1 VLSKATNI
9 IIEYLYLLIGVLII
23 SNFIY
28 LNNEGTIVFADS
40 IENVASARNL
50 LSALIPSEATIFT
63 IVLTASLLT
72 MQLAAQ
78 SYSPRV
84 IDIFIKN
91 INNKIIIIIYAC
103 TLIYSLILLRIISEI
118 NIESL
123 RYLIFI
129 SLNLAIFAFLGSIL
143 YSFNIINLLK
153 PNTIMDYLSKQIT
166 KEALISINYVG
177 DDRDPLQPIIDIM
190 RSSLLKHDYEM
201 IVIAL
206 KAIESRIKKILNDR
220 TLTSKDESEI
230 AMKVINKM
238 ANFSRISI
246 KSDDSSSSDRT
257 IFSIGFIGVAA
268 AKNCRYNMTGLSI
281 EVLRDLAKD
290 AIEKNNDMSVHSAIF
305 GLSSIG
311 DEEAKNKLTS
321 DSFEDITDIILFFEE
336 TGKVAIEKKQ
346 LWG

>member
-1 VLSKATNI
+1 MLSKATNI